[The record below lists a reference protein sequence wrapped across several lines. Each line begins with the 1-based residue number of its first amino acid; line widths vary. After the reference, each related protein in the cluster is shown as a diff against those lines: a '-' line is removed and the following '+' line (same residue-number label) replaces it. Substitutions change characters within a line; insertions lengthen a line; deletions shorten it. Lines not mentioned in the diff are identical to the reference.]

1 MIKFFRKIRQNLLS
15 ENKFRKY
22 LTYAIGEIILVVIG
36 ILIALQINNWNEG
49 RKMSIAE
56 KELYQRILTD
66 LQFDE
71 IKIEDHILQYK
82 NDQEMHHQIYLET
95 KGFSKQDSIID
106 FSTIRAAIPFG
117 LIIESN
123 YSNLSKDILNSDINE
138 SIKNYFRLENFVHD
152 AFESIQSFKED
163 RLRPYLSKHGMNDTK
178 VLFDNYQLD
187 YYNLRGKQIFSYPK
201 LKEQYG
207 TVELDQTLFDL
218 GIKTAW
224 ALTALQNILEAN
236 KELQLELKNEL
247 NN

>member
-1 MIKFFRKIRQNLLS
+1 MIKLFRNFRHAMIK
-15 ENKFRKY
+15 ENKISKY
-22 LTYAIGEIILVVIG
+22 LLYAIGEIVLVVIG
-36 ILIALQINNWNEG
+36 ILIALQINNWNDQ
-49 RKMSIAE
+49 RKMSITE
-56 KELYQRILTD
+56 KELYQRILND

-82 NDQEMHHQIYLET
+82 NDQEMYHQIYLET
-95 KGFSKQDSIID
+95 KGITKHDSIVD
-106 FSTIRAAIPFG
+106 FSTIRAAIPFI

-123 YSNLSKDILNSDINE
+123 YSSLSKDILNSDING
-138 SIKNYFRLENFVHD
+138 SIKNYFKLENLVHD

-163 RLRPYLSKHGMNDTK
+163 RLRPYLSKYGMNDTK

-187 YYNLRGKQIFSYPK
+187 YYDLRGKQIFSYPK

-207 TVELDQTLFDL
+207 TVELDQTLFEL

-224 ALTALQNILEAN
+224 ALTALHNILESN